1 MSRFRF
7 TISRRFVGVAILA
20 GLLSAACLGLAMAEF
35 RASMIAQKREQVRTL
50 IETALSTVRPLVER
64 AKSGAMSE
72 ADAQHMVKDL
82 LNHTR
87 FEGSNY
93 IFVYDYSGNTLV
105 HIRSDYLGHNRFDSK
120 DPSTGLYITRRIIEA
135 AKSGNPYLEY
145 SNPKPGSDALKPK
158 ISYVAAL
165 PEWNWAVGTGIY
177 VDDIDA
183 DMSQAIW
190 SVLKLVLPI
199 ALVCLGVV
207 VYLARSVS
215 RPLKA
220 LTGSMNRLASGDLDT
235 AIAGSGRNDEIGE
248 IAGAVATFRESLK
261 ARAAEQIAQD
271 ALTHEEG
278 QAARRTA
285 MAKIAE
291 SFEARIGRLAGSL
304 SQSAAQMETTARS
317 MSAVAEQTSAR
328 AIDVA
333 GSAEQTSSNVQA
345 VAAATEELTA
355 TAQEIGNRIEDSSL
369 MAGRA
374 VEESRRSDASVQML
388 AAGAQKIGDVVAMIS
403 AIAGQT
409 NLLALNATIEAAR
422 AGEAGRGFAV
432 VASEVKELAGQTAR
446 ATDEITAQIAQIQ
459 EATREAVEVIQGI
472 GGMLGEMHH
481 SSTSI
486 AAAVEEQQAAMQ
498 EIARNIAQAASGT
511 NVVTGSIAHVQQDAR
526 GTGEAATNVLATAAE
541 LSRGAGDLRREV
553 ERFLAEMR
561 AA

>member
-7 TISRRFVGVAILA
+7 TISRRFIGVAILA
-20 GLLSAACLGLAMAEF
+20 GLLAAACLGLAMAEF
-35 RASMIAQKREQVRTL
+35 RSSMVAQKREQVRTL

-72 ADAQHMVKDL
+72 ADAQRMVKDL
-82 LNHTR
+82 LNQTR

-120 DPSTGLYITRRIIEA
+120 DPATGLYITRRIIEA

-145 SNPKPGSDALKPK
+145 SNPKPGSDTLKPK
-158 ISYVAAL
+158 ISYVASI
-165 PEWNWAVGTGIY
+165 PEWNWAMGTGIY

-183 DMSQAIW
+183 AMSQAIW
-190 SVLKLVLPI
+190 SVLTLVLPI

-207 VYLARSVS
+207 IYLARSVS

-220 LTGSMNRLASGDLDT
+220 LTASMGRLASGDLDT
-235 AIAGSGRNDEIGE
+235 TIAGSDRNDEIGE

-261 ARAAEQIAQD
+261 ARAADQIAQD
-271 ALTHEEG
+271 ALTHEES
-278 QAARRTA
+278 QAARRGA

-291 SFEARIGRLAGSL
+291 NFEVRIGRLAGGL
-304 SQSAAQMETTARS
+304 SQSAAQMESTART
-317 MSAVAEQTSAR
+317 MSSVAEQTSAR

-355 TAQEIGNRIEDSSL
+355 TAQEIGNRIEDSSR

-374 VEESRRSDASVQML
+374 VEESRRSDQSVQL
-388 AAGAQKIGDVVAMIS
+388 LSAGAQKIGDVVAMIS

-459 EATREAVEVIQGI
+459 EATREAVGVIQGI
-472 GGMLGEMHH
+472 GATLGEMHH
-481 SSTSI
+481 ASTSI

-511 NVVTGSIAHVQQDAR
+511 NVVTGSIAHVQHDAR

-541 LSRGAGDLRREV
+541 LSRDAGELRREV